1 MVDACE
7 PARNNPTAV
16 RVVAAMKAMSYTQ
29 YGDDSVLHY
38 GEVPDPKV
46 GPDQVL
52 VRVKAA
58 SVNPVDW
65 KVMSGGLDPILDAQF
80 PVVPGWDVAGVV
92 EQVGLDAP
100 EFAVG
105 DEIVAYARKD
115 VLHGGTF
122 AELVAVPVR
131 AAARKPASLTFEEGA
146 ALPLAGL
153 TALQTLERLD
163 VTSGDIVL
171 VHAAAGGVGS
181 FAVQIARS
189 KGATVI
195 GTASERNHDYVRS
208 LGADHVVTYGD
219 GLAQRVR
226 DIAPDGVNV
235 SVDYVGG
242 VEDVVTSVLAEGGR
256 HGSIADPSVTG
267 HGGHYMWVRPDADD
281 LARLATMADE
291 GALRVAVDRT
301 FALEALADAFAASR
315 EGHTRGKIVVTP

>member
-1 MVDACE
+1 
-7 PARNNPTAV
+7 
-16 RVVAAMKAMSYTQ
+16 MKAMSYEQ
-29 YGDDSVLHY
+29 YGGDSVLTF
-38 GEVPDPKV
+38 GEMPDPKV

-65 KVMSGGLDPILDAQF
+65 KIMSGGLDALLDAQF

-92 EQVGLDAP
+92 EQVGLDTP

-105 DEIVAYARKD
+105 DEVIAYARKD

-131 AAARKPASLTFEEGA
+131 AAAHKPASLSFEEAA

-163 VTSGDIVL
+163 VTDADTVL

-181 FAVQIARS
+181 FAVQIAKA

-208 LGADHVVTYGD
+208 LGADHVVDYGD

-226 DIAPDGVNV
+226 GIAPGGVSV

-242 VEDVVTSVLAEGGR
+242 VEDAVTAVLAEGGR
-256 HGSIADPSVTG
+256 HGSIADPAVMNN
-267 HGGHYMWVRPDADD
+267 GGHYMWVRPDADD
-281 LARLATMADE
+281 LARLASMADD
-291 GALRVAVDRT
+291 GDLRIAVDCT
-301 FALEALADAFAASR
+301 YPLAELANAFAQSR